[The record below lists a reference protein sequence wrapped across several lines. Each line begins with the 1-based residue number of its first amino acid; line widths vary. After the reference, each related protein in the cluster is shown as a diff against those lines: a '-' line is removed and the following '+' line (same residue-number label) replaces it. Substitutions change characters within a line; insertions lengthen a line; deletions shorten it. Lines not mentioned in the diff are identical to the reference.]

1 MEMLF
6 TAMANG
12 SADACKGL
20 AEPCMREYDPNG
32 WTVPDLINPGDVN
45 VIKKNAG
52 R

>member
-20 AEPCMREYDPNG
+20 AEQCMREYDLRG

-45 VIKKNAG
+45 AMTKNAE